1 MAASG
6 NGGKFKELLGH
17 GAVYGIGSVLQ
28 ALLGFVLIPLY
39 TKSFTSEMYGALA
52 LITLCGTLAGAVF
65 YLGVS
70 SALSRSYYDYPEGPG
85 RKAAVNTALLM
96 TALGAASQI
105 VAGLLWGD
113 RLSAA
118 VFGTAEFAPH
128 VRLALVGAAFGFL
141 NQLFYVLLRFE
152 RRSTAVIA
160 LNLGS
165 LISGISLIAY
175 LLLVREFGV
184 LAPVLG
190 EALNQLLLLLA
201 LGWTCRHWLGGGT
214 ARREVRL
221 QLAFGLPTVMTGL
234 MYYLHTAG
242 DRFWIKKYGDLADVG
257 VYALAAR
264 IGMLI
269 HVLLIIPFGQIWTPV
284 RLEMKD
290 KPGAAEF
297 FGRVL
302 TYYLLAGLTFALTLT
317 LFSPEVVGLLA
328 RQADYAAAARVV
340 PLVVCAHLIYGTASV
355 LDAGI
360 TFSRRIYL
368 LALMSG
374 AALATNSILN
384 WVLIPHFGIMGPGYS
399 IVLSMLVYSVGVGRI
414 SGRILPINIEWRR
427 LALISTF
434 ASVAAAAAFMLPASN
449 PVVGVASKLL
459 ILGSLLWAFFT
470 LALRSDER
478 QSAVDSWHKVASRF
492 RPARS
497 VA

>member
-6 NGGKFKELLGH
+6 NGGKFTELLGH

-39 TKSFTSEMYGALA
+39 TKSFTPEMYGAWA
-52 LITLCGTLAGAVF
+52 LITLCGTLAGVVF

-118 VFGTAEFAPH
+118 VFVTAEFAPH

-165 LISGISLIAY
+165 LLTGICLIVY
-175 LLLVREFGV
+175 LLLVRELGV

-190 EALNQLLLLLA
+190 EALNQLLLLAA
-201 LGWTCRHWLGGGT
+201 LGWTCRNWLGGGISH
-214 ARREVRL
+214 REVRL
-221 QLAFGLPTVMTGL
+221 QIAFGLPTVMTGL

-257 VYALAAR
+257 IYALAAR

-269 HVLLIIPFGQIWTPV
+269 QVLLIIPFGQIWTPV

-290 KPGAAEF
+290 KPRAAEF

-302 TYYLLAGLTFALTLT
+302 TYYMLAGLTFALTLT
-317 LFSPEVVGLLA
+317 LFSPEIVGLLA
-328 RQADYAAAARVV
+328 RQADYAAAARAV
-340 PLVVCAHLIYGTASV
+340 PLVVCAHLIYGLIGV

-360 TFSRRIYL
+360 IFSRRIYL
-368 LALMSG
+368 TATI
-374 AALATNSILN
+374 AAIALAANAASNT
-384 WVLIPHFGIMGPGYS
+384 VLVPRFGFMGAGCS
-399 IVLSMLVYSVGVGRI
+399 LLFSMLVFSIGIGLVSNRLFPILVEWKKVTLGGALFGVALLAGATIGAEVSVHSFIMKLAVLVGMAAGLYGFMLDESERQYLVERL
-414 SGRILPINIEWRR
+414 SLVFSRVRR
-427 LALISTF
+427 LL
-434 ASVAAAAAFMLPASN
+434 
-449 PVVGVASKLL
+449 
-459 ILGSLLWAFFT
+459 
-470 LALRSDER
+470 
-478 QSAVDSWHKVASRF
+478 
-492 RPARS
+492 
-497 VA
+497 

>member
-1 MAASG
+1 MAASS

-39 TKSFTSEMYGALA
+39 TKSLTPEMYGAWA
-52 LITLCGTLAGAVF
+52 LITLCGTLAGVVF

-70 SALSRSYYDYPEGPG
+70 SALARSYYDYPEGPG

-96 TALGAASQI
+96 TALGAAAQI
-105 VAGLLWGD
+105 AVGMLWGD

-118 VFGTAEFAPH
+118 VLGTAEFATH
-128 VRLALVGAAFGFL
+128 VRLALVGTAFGFL

-160 LNLGS
+160 LNLGA
-165 LISGISLIAY
+165 LISGVSLIAY
-175 LLLVREFGV
+175 LLLVRELGV

-201 LGWTCRHWLGGGT
+201 LGWTCRHWLGGGIS
-214 ARREVRL
+214 RREVRL
-221 QLAFGLPTVMTGL
+221 QLAFGLPTVMSGL

-269 HVLLIIPFGQIWTPV
+269 HVLLIIPFGQIWSPV

-290 KPGAAEF
+290 HPGAAEF

-302 TYYLLAGLTFALTLT
+302 IYYLLAGLMFALTLS
-317 LFSPEVVGLLA
+317 LFSPEVVSLLA
-328 RQADYAAAARVV
+328 RQSDYAAAAKAV
-340 PLVVCAHLIYGTASV
+340 PIVVCAHLTYGFVMV

-360 TFSRRIYL
+360 VFSRRIYL
-368 LALMSG
+368 IATMAAVALAVNAASNLGLVPRLGFMGASCSLLISMSVFSIGIGLISNRLFPIRVDWWRLALGSTIFGVAIVAG
-374 AALATNSILN
+374 AQIGVQVTVGAIALKLAVVSMVGAGFYRGVLN
-384 WVLIPHFGIMGPGYS
+384 VDEQR
-399 IVLSMLVYSVGVGRI
+399 SMLVSVNRLVSRI
-414 SGRILPINIEWRR
+414 RR
-427 LALISTF
+427 LA
-434 ASVAAAAAFMLPASN
+434 V
-449 PVVGVASKLL
+449 
-459 ILGSLLWAFFT
+459 
-470 LALRSDER
+470 
-478 QSAVDSWHKVASRF
+478 
-492 RPARS
+492 
-497 VA
+497 

>member
-39 TKSFTSEMYGALA
+39 TKSLTPQMYGAWA
-52 LITLCGTLAGAVF
+52 LITLCGTLAGVVF
-65 YLGVS
+65 YFGVS

-85 RKAAVNTALLM
+85 RKAAVNTALFM
-96 TALGAASQI
+96 TALGAAGQI
-105 VAGLLWGD
+105 AVGMLWGD

-118 VFGTAEFAPH
+118 VLGTADFAPH
-128 VRLALVGAAFGFL
+128 VRFALVGTAFGFL

-175 LLLVREFGV
+175 LLLVRELGV

-201 LGWTCRHWLGGGT
+201 LGWTCRHWLGGGIS
-214 ARREVRL
+214 RREVRL

-257 VYALAAR
+257 IYALAAR

-269 HVLLIIPFGQIWTPV
+269 QVLLIIPFGQIWTPV

-302 TYYLLAGLTFALTLT
+302 TYYLMAGLTFALTLT
-317 LFSPEVVGLLA
+317 LFSSEIVGLLA
-328 RQADYAAAARVV
+328 RQADYAAAAQAV
-340 PLVVCAHLIYGTASV
+340 PLVVCAHLIYGLIGV

-360 TFSRRIYL
+360 IFSRRIYL
-368 LALMSG
+368 TATIAAISLAANAASNTVLVPRLGFMG
-374 AALATNSILN
+374 AGCSLL
-384 WVLIPHFGIMGPGYS
+384 
-399 IVLSMLVYSVGVGRI
+399 LSMLVFSIGIGLVSNRLFPILVEWKKVTLGGALFGVALLAGATIGTEVSVHSFIMKLAVLVGMAAGLYGFMLDESERQYLVERL
-414 SGRILPINIEWRR
+414 SLVFSRVRR
-427 LALISTF
+427 LL
-434 ASVAAAAAFMLPASN
+434 
-449 PVVGVASKLL
+449 
-459 ILGSLLWAFFT
+459 
-470 LALRSDER
+470 
-478 QSAVDSWHKVASRF
+478 
-492 RPARS
+492 
-497 VA
+497 

>member
-1 MAASG
+1 MTASG
-6 NGGKFKELLGH
+6 SNGKFKELFGH

-39 TKSFTSEMYGALA
+39 TKNLSPEMYGAWA
-52 LITLCGTLAGAVF
+52 LITLCGTLAGVVF

-70 SALSRSYYDYPEGPG
+70 SALARSYYDYPEGPG

-96 TALGAASQI
+96 TGLGAATQI
-105 VAGLLWGD
+105 TAGLVWGD

-128 VRLALVGAAFGFL
+128 VRLALVGSAFGFL

-165 LISGISLIAY
+165 LLSGICLIVY
-175 LLLVREFGV
+175 LLVVRELGV

-190 EALNQLLLLLA
+190 EALNQLLLLAA
-201 LGWTCRHWLGGGT
+201 LGWTCRNWLGGGIS
-214 ARREVRL
+214 RREIRL
-221 QLAFGLPTVMTGL
+221 QLAFGLPTVVTGL
-234 MYYLHTAG
+234 MYYLHSAG
-242 DRFWIKKYGDLADVG
+242 DRFWIKKYGDLTDVG

-269 HVLLIIPFGQIWTPV
+269 QVLLIIPFGQIWTPV

-328 RQADYAAAARVV
+328 RQADYAAAAKAV
-340 PLVVCAHLIYGTASV
+340 PLVVCAHLIYGLVGV

-360 TFSRRIYL
+360 IFSRQIYL
-368 LALMSG
+368 TATMAAVALAANAASNILLVPRLGFIGAGCSLLISMSVFSIGIGLVANRLFPVVVEWKRVALGVGLFG
-374 AALATNSILN
+374 AALLAGAAIGVKVTFGAVALKSTVVAAVAFGFYRVVLDRSERHSATES
-384 WVLIPHFGIMGPGYS
+384 VAGLIS
-399 IVLSMLVYSVGVGRI
+399 RV
-414 SGRILPINIEWRR
+414 RR
-427 LALISTF
+427 LA
-434 ASVAAAAAFMLPASN
+434 A
-449 PVVGVASKLL
+449 
-459 ILGSLLWAFFT
+459 
-470 LALRSDER
+470 
-478 QSAVDSWHKVASRF
+478 
-492 RPARS
+492 
-497 VA
+497 

>member
-1 MAASG
+1 MTASG
-6 NGGKFKELLGH
+6 SGGKFKELFGH

-39 TKSFTSEMYGALA
+39 TKNLTPEMYGAWA
-52 LITLCGTLAGAVF
+52 LITLCGTLAGVVF

-70 SALSRSYYDYPEGPG
+70 SALARSYYDYPEGPG

-96 TALGAASQI
+96 TALGAAAQI
-105 VAGLLWGD
+105 AVGLIWGD
-113 RLSAA
+113 RLSVA

-165 LISGISLIAY
+165 LLSGICLIVY
-175 LLLVREFGV
+175 LLLVRELGV

-190 EALNQLLLLLA
+190 EALNQLPLLAA
-201 LGWTCRHWLGGGT
+201 LGWTCRNWIGGGIS
-214 ARREVRL
+214 RREVRL

-269 HVLLIIPFGQIWTPV
+269 QVLLIIPFGQIWTPV

-328 RQADYAAAARVV
+328 RQADYAAAARAV
-340 PLVVCAHLIYGTASV
+340 PLVVCAHLIYGLIGV

-360 TFSRRIYL
+360 IFSRRIYL
-368 LALMSG
+368 TATMAAIALAANAASNIVLVPRLGFMGAGCSLLISMSVFSIGIGLVSNRLFPILVEWKRVALGGALFG
-374 AALATNSILN
+374 AALLAGAAIGT
-384 WVLIPHFGIMGPGYS
+384 GI
-399 IVLSMLVYSVGVGRI
+399 SVGAVALKLAVVAAVSVGFYRLVLDPSERRSAAETAAGLI
-414 SGRILPINIEWRR
+414 SRVRR
-427 LALISTF
+427 LA
-434 ASVAAAAAFMLPASN
+434 A
-449 PVVGVASKLL
+449 
-459 ILGSLLWAFFT
+459 
-470 LALRSDER
+470 
-478 QSAVDSWHKVASRF
+478 
-492 RPARS
+492 
-497 VA
+497 

>member
-1 MAASG
+1 MTASG
-6 NGGKFKELLGH
+6 SGGKFKELFGH

-39 TKSFTSEMYGALA
+39 TKNLAPEMYGAWA
-52 LITLCGTLAGAVF
+52 LITLCGTLAGVVF

-70 SALSRSYYDYPEGPG
+70 SALARSYYDYPEGPG

-96 TALGAASQI
+96 TALGAAAQI
-105 VAGLLWGD
+105 AVGLLWGD
-113 RLSAA
+113 CLSAA
-118 VFGTAEFAPH
+118 VFGTTEFAPH

-165 LISGISLIAY
+165 LLSGICLIVY
-175 LLLVREFGV
+175 LLLVRELGV

-190 EALNQLLLLLA
+190 EALNQLLLLAA
-201 LGWTCRHWLGGGT
+201 LGWTCRNWLGGGIS
-214 ARREVRL
+214 RREVRL

-242 DRFWIKKYGDLADVG
+242 DRFWIKKYGDLVDVG

-269 HVLLIIPFGQIWTPV
+269 QVLLIIPFGQIWTPV

-328 RQADYAAAARVV
+328 RQADYAAAAKAV
-340 PLVVCAHLIYGTASV
+340 PLVVCAHLIYGTAGV

-360 TFSRRIYL
+360 IISRRIHL

-374 AALATNSILN
+374 AALVSNIVFN
-384 WVLIPHFGIMGPGYS
+384 YVLIPRLGFMGAGYS
-399 IVLSMLVYSVGVGRI
+399 LVLSMLVYSVGVGRI
-414 SGRILPINIEWRR
+414 SGRIFPINIEWRR
-427 LALISTF
+427 LVLISTF
-434 ASVAAAAAFMLPASN
+434 SSVGAAAAFMLPASD
-449 PVVGVASKLL
+449 PVVGVALKLL
-459 ILGSLLWAFFT
+459 ILSSLSWAFFIFV
-470 LALRSDER
+470 LRSDER
-478 QSAVDSWHKVASRF
+478 HYVVESCHKVARRF
-492 RPARS
+492 RRARS
-497 VA
+497 AA

>member
-1 MAASG
+1 MTASG
-6 NGGKFKELLGH
+6 SGGKFKELFGH

-39 TKSFTSEMYGALA
+39 TKNLTPEMYGAWA
-52 LITLCGTLAGAVF
+52 LITLSGTLAGVVF

-70 SALSRSYYDYPEGPG
+70 SALARSYYDYPEGPG

-96 TALGAASQI
+96 TALGAAAQI
-105 VAGLLWGD
+105 AVGLLWGD

-118 VFGTAEFAPH
+118 VFGTAEFALH

-165 LISGISLIAY
+165 LLSGICLIVY
-175 LLLVREFGV
+175 LLLGRELGV

-190 EALNQLLLLLA
+190 EAINQLLLLLA
-201 LGWTCRHWLGGGT
+201 LGWTCRHWLGGGIS
-214 ARREVRL
+214 RREVRL
-221 QLAFGLPTVMTGL
+221 QLAFGLPTVATGL

-269 HVLLIIPFGQIWTPV
+269 QVLLIIPFGQIWTPV

-328 RQADYAAAARVV
+328 RQADYAAAARAV
-340 PLVVCAHLIYGTASV
+340 PLVVCAHLIYGLIGV

-360 TFSRRIYL
+360 IFSRRIYL
-368 LALMSG
+368 TATMAAIALAANAASNIVLVPRLGFMGAGCSLLVSMSVFSIGIGLVSNRLFPILVEWKRVALGGALFG
-374 AALATNSILN
+374 AALLAGAAIGTEI
-384 WVLIPHFGIMGPGYS
+384 
-399 IVLSMLVYSVGVGRI
+399 SVGAVALKFAVVAAVSVGFYRLVLDPSERRSAAETANGLI
-414 SGRILPINIEWRR
+414 SRVRR
-427 LALISTF
+427 LA
-434 ASVAAAAAFMLPASN
+434 A
-449 PVVGVASKLL
+449 
-459 ILGSLLWAFFT
+459 
-470 LALRSDER
+470 
-478 QSAVDSWHKVASRF
+478 
-492 RPARS
+492 
-497 VA
+497 

>member
-1 MAASG
+1 MERTFTS
-6 NGGKFKELLGH
+6 KFKELLGH

-39 TKSFTSEMYGALA
+39 TKNLTPEMYGVWA
-52 LITLCGTLAGAVF
+52 LITLCGTLAGVVF

-70 SALSRSYYDYPEGPG
+70 SALARSYYDYPEGPG

-96 TALGAASQI
+96 TALGAAAQI
-105 VAGLLWGD
+105 AVGLLWGD

-118 VFGTAEFAPH
+118 VFGTAEYALH
-128 VRLALVGAAFGFL
+128 IRLALVGAAFGLL

-165 LISGISLIAY
+165 LLSGICLIVY
-175 LLLVREFGV
+175 FLLVRELGV

-190 EALNQLLLLLA
+190 EALNQLLLLAA
-201 LGWTCRHWLGGGT
+201 LGWTCRHWLGGSISY
-214 ARREVRL
+214 REVRL

-269 HVLLIIPFGQIWTPV
+269 HVLLIIPFGQIWSPV
-284 RLEMKD
+284 RLEMRT
-290 KPGAAEF
+290 KPGASEF

-302 TYYLLAGLTFALTLT
+302 TYYLLAGMTFALTLA
-317 LFSPEVVGLLA
+317 LFAPEVVALLA
-328 RQADYAAAARVV
+328 RQADYAAAAKAV
-340 PLVVCAHLIYGTASV
+340 PLVVCAHLVYGLVSL

-360 TFSRRIYL
+360 IFSRRLYL
-368 LALMSG
+368 TAAMSTVALAVNAASNLVLVPRLGFMGAGYSLLISMSVFSIGLGLVSNRLFPVVVEWRRVALG
-374 AALATNSILN
+374 AALFGVALLAGAAIGAKISLGAALLKLAVVATAFVCYYRL
-384 WVLIPHFGIMGPGYS
+384 VLDPS
-399 IVLSMLVYSVGVGRI
+399 ERRSVVETTAGLI
-414 SGRILPINIEWRR
+414 SRLRR
-427 LALISTF
+427 LA
-434 ASVAAAAAFMLPASN
+434 A
-449 PVVGVASKLL
+449 
-459 ILGSLLWAFFT
+459 
-470 LALRSDER
+470 
-478 QSAVDSWHKVASRF
+478 
-492 RPARS
+492 
-497 VA
+497 

>member
-1 MAASG
+1 MTASG
-6 NGGKFKELLGH
+6 SGGKFKELFGH

-39 TKSFTSEMYGALA
+39 TKNLTPEMYGAWA
-52 LITLCGTLAGAVF
+52 LITLCGTLAGVVF

-70 SALSRSYYDYPEGPG
+70 SALARSYYDYPEGPG

-96 TALGAASQI
+96 TALGAAAQI
-105 VAGLLWGD
+105 AVGLIWGD
-113 RLSAA
+113 RLSVA

-165 LISGISLIAY
+165 LLSGICLIVY
-175 LLLVREFGV
+175 LLLVRELGV

-190 EALNQLLLLLA
+190 EALNQLLLLAA
-201 LGWTCRHWLGGGT
+201 LGWTCRNWIGGGIS
-214 ARREVRL
+214 RREVRL

-269 HVLLIIPFGQIWTPV
+269 QVLLIIPFGQIWTPV

-328 RQADYAAAARVV
+328 RQADYAAAARAV
-340 PLVVCAHLIYGTASV
+340 PLVVCAHLIYGLIGV

-360 TFSRRIYL
+360 IFSRRIYL
-368 LALMSG
+368 TATMAAIALAANAASNIVLVPRLGFMGAGCSLLISMSVFSIGIGLVSNRLFPILVEWKRVALGGALFG
-374 AALATNSILN
+374 AALLAGAAIGT
-384 WVLIPHFGIMGPGYS
+384 GI
-399 IVLSMLVYSVGVGRI
+399 SVGAVALKLAVVAAVSVGFYRLVLDPSERRSAAETAAGLI
-414 SGRILPINIEWRR
+414 SRVRR
-427 LALISTF
+427 LA
-434 ASVAAAAAFMLPASN
+434 A
-449 PVVGVASKLL
+449 
-459 ILGSLLWAFFT
+459 
-470 LALRSDER
+470 
-478 QSAVDSWHKVASRF
+478 
-492 RPARS
+492 
-497 VA
+497 

>member
-39 TKSFTSEMYGALA
+39 TKSFTPEMYGTWA

-85 RKAAVNTALLM
+85 RKAAVNTALFM
-96 TALGAASQI
+96 TALGALSQI

-160 LNLGS
+160 LNLVSMLSGVC
-165 LISGISLIAY
+165 LIVY
-175 LLLVREFGV
+175 LLLVRELGV

-190 EALNQLLLLLA
+190 EALNQFLLLLA
-201 LGWTCRHWLGGGT
+201 LGWTCRHWLGGGIS
-214 ARREVRL
+214 RREVRL
-221 QLAFGLPTVMTGL
+221 QLAFGLPAVISGL
-234 MYYLHTAG
+234 MYFMNTAG
-242 DRFWIKKYGDLADVG
+242 DRFWIKRYCDLADVG
-257 VYALAAR
+257 IYGLAAR

-340 PLVVCAHLIYGTASV
+340 PLVVCAHLIYGTAGV

-360 TFSRRIYL
+360 TFSRRIHL

-374 AALATNSILN
+374 AALTSNCLFN
-384 WVLIPHFGIMGPGYS
+384 WVLIPHFGFMGPGYS
-399 IVLSMLVYSVGVGRI
+399 IVLSMLVYSMGVGRI
-414 SGRILPINIEWRR
+414 SGRIFPINIEWRR
-427 LALISTF
+427 LVLISTF
-434 ASVAAAAAFMLPASN
+434 SSVGAAAALILPASD
-449 PVVGVASKLL
+449 PVMGVASKLL

-478 QSAVDSWHKVASRF
+478 QSVVDSCHKVASRF
-492 RPARS
+492 RRARS
-497 VA
+497 AA